1 MRDSRD
7 SAPKHVSHGNCLCEA
22 GHAPDPVSVRYF
34 LCVLSLVVLHDT
46 MRDSQLRETAAAG
59 MSVAETL
66 DCDYGHKR
74 ISDRVMRGI
83 HNCLGGRWHV

>member
-1 MRDSRD
+1 M
-7 SAPKHVSHGNCLCEA
+7 
-22 GHAPDPVSVRYF
+22 
-34 LCVLSLVVLHDT
+34 LHDT

-74 ISDRVMRGI
+74 IGDRVMRGI
-83 HNCLGGRWHV
+83 HNCLSGRWHV